1 MILFFQ
7 RAAGGEIAAEHGN
20 AEWTSEGERKSES
33 RVCKPEQRLSV
44 IKGRRMNVRN
54 ERARFNICAKPG
66 GTAGIFLEE
75 LLLSQRSQS
84 VVVAAGGSFILR
96 FFDPRR

>member
-44 IKGRRMNVRN
+44 TKGRRMNVRN
-54 ERARFNICAKPG
+54 ERARF
-66 GTAGIFLEE
+66 
-75 LLLSQRSQS
+75 
-84 VVVAAGGSFILR
+84 
-96 FFDPRR
+96 